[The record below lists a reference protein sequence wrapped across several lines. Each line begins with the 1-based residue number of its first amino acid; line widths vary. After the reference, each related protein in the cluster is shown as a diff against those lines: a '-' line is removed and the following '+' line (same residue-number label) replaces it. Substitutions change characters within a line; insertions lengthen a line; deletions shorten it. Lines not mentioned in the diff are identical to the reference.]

1 MIIDTFPF
9 WSELEVLDIRLHELD
24 SVVDAFV
31 LVEAT
36 QDYRGN
42 PKPLY
47 FEENK
52 HLFTKFLPKIKHF
65 VIDFP
70 ENLDAHE
77 QHIPNTPG
85 GANWIRDRY
94 QHDAIMLGLAH
105 CGDDDIIIVSDCD
118 EVPRA
123 DAIRRYNVLNRV
135 VHLNMKQINHFLNTR
150 THDAPWY
157 RSTIQSYWVLKQTT
171 PSHLRNSGTGK
182 SFDNAGWHFC
192 YMGGPQRI
200 VTKLQ
205 SFAHSEF
212 QNLHDLESAKRH
224 LDGNYPY
231 VFDND
236 LPKYVLDNWE
246 KFDKMGMI
254 SHTHS
259 KWGKSDLVDNPL
271 IPITP
276 PRPGPIQTGPYR
288 PAC

>member
-1 MIIDTFPF
+1 MIVDTFPF

-24 SVVDAFV
+24 PVVDRFV
-31 LVEAT
+31 LVEAR
-36 QDYRGN
+36 QDFRGN

-52 HLFTKFLPKIKHF
+52 SSFKKFLHKIKHF

-70 ENLDAHE
+70 ADIPE
-77 QHIPNTPG
+77 QWVPNTPG
-85 GANWIRDRY
+85 GDNWKRDRY
-94 QHDAIMLGLAH
+94 QHDAVMQGLTD
-105 CGDDDIIIVSDCD
+105 CKDDDIVIVGDCD

-123 DAIRRYNVLNRV
+123 DAIRRYNVLDRV
-135 VHLNMKQINHFLNTR
+135 VHLNMMQINHFLNTR

-157 RSTIQSYWVLKQTT
+157 RTTIQSYWVLKRTT
-171 PSHLRNSGTGK
+171 PSHLRNSGHGK

-200 VTKLQ
+200 VNKLKV
-205 SFAHSEF
+205 FAHSEF
-212 QNLHDLESAKRH
+212 ENLHDLKSAEHH

-231 VFDND
+231 VFETD
-236 LPKYVLDNWE
+236 LPKYVLTNWD
-246 KFDKMGMI
+246 KFDLMGMI
-254 SHTHS
+254 SHTPS

-271 IPITP
+271 IPLIP
-276 PRPGPIQTGPYR
+276 PQNNAIQTGPYR